1 MKMIQ
6 DFNFKG
12 KKVIVRVDFNV
23 PLDKKTFVVTD
34 DTRIRGAL
42 TTINK
47 ILSDGGCLI
56 LMSHLGRPEG
66 RMEKY
71 SLKPVLPVL
80 EKHLGKKVLFADD
93 CLGESAVTMA
103 AALKPGEILLLENV
117 RFYPEEEGKPIL
129 PEGVSDDVKKAAK
142 AEMKIKQKEMAKKL
156 AGYAEVYVNDAFGTA
171 HRAHATTAVMAD
183 YFETEKKMFGYL
195 INSELA
201 AMDKVLKDPQR
212 PFTAI
217 MGGAKVSDKIMLIEN
232 LINRVDNIII
242 GGGMTYT
249 FIKAQGGKIGKS
261 LCEEDKLELALQ
273 LLEKAKQK
281 GVKIYLPVDSLNAD
295 KFENDANT
303 KVSAVGEV
311 EDGWL
316 GLDIAEKTI
325 AQFSTVIENSKTILW
340 NGPMGVF
347 EMEKFSKGTTAVAKA
362 IAASTAKGAYSLI
375 GGGDSVAAI
384 NKNGLADRGS
394 YVSTGGGAMLEYME
408 GKKLPGITAIRGE

>member
-1 MKMIQ
+1 MIQ
-6 DFNFKG
+6 DFDFKG
-12 KKVIVRVDFNV
+12 KKAIVRVDFNV

-42 TTINK
+42 PTINK
-47 ILSDGGCLI
+47 IINEGGCAI

-93 CLGESAVTMA
+93 CLGESAVSMSA
-103 AALKPGEILLLENV
+103 ELKPGEVLLLENV
-117 RFYPEEEGKPIL
+117 RFYPEEEGKPVL
-129 PEGVSDDVKKAAK
+129 PETATDEEKKAAK
-142 AEMKIKQKEMAKKL
+142 AELKIKQKELAKKL
-156 AGYAEVYVNDAFGTA
+156 AGYAEIYVNDAFGTA
-171 HRAHATTAVMAD
+171 HRAHGTTAVIAD
-183 YFETEKKMFGYL
+183 NFPEDKRMFGFL

-201 AMDKVLKDPQR
+201 AMDRVLNEARR

-217 MGGAKVSDKIMLIEN
+217 MGGAKVSDKILLIEN
-232 LINRVDNIII
+232 LLNRVDNLII

-249 FIKAQGGKIGKS
+249 FIKARGGKIGKS
-261 LCEEDKLELALQ
+261 LCEEDKLDLALRIM
-273 LLEKAKQK
+273 EKAAEK
-281 GVKIYLPVDSLNAD
+281 GVKLCLPVDSLNAD

-303 KVSAVGEV
+303 NITPVDAVP
-311 EDGWL
+311 DGWL

-325 AQFSTVIENSKTILW
+325 AEFSSVIENSKTILW

-347 EMEKFSKGTTAVAKA
+347 EMEKFSKGTTAIARA
-362 IAASTAKGAYSLI
+362 IAEATAKGAFSLI

-384 NKNGLADRGS
+384 NKNGLTDKVS

-408 GKKLPGITAIRGE
+408 GKKLPGITAIRGDK

>member
-12 KKVIVRVDFNV
+12 KKAIVRVDFNV
-23 PLDKKTFVVTD
+23 PLDKKTFTVTD

-42 TTINK
+42 LTINK
-47 ILSDGGCLI
+47 ILNDGGSLI

-80 EKHLGKKVLFADD
+80 EKLLGKKVLFADD
-93 CLGESAVTMA
+93 CLGESAVKMA
-103 AALKPGEILLLENV
+103 GELKPGEILLLENV

-129 PEGVSDDVKKAAK
+129 PETVTEEEKKAAK
-142 AEMKIKQKEMAKKL
+142 AEMKLRQKEMAKKL

-171 HRAHATTAVMAD
+171 HRAHATTAVMAE
-183 YFETEKKMFGYL
+183 FFPKEKIMFGYL

-232 LINRVDNIII
+232 LLNRVDNLII

-249 FIKAQGGKIGKS
+249 FVKAMGGKIGKS
-261 LCEEDKLELALQ
+261 LCEEDKLDLALK
-273 LLEKAKQK
+273 LIEKAKEK
-281 GVKIYLPVDSLNAD
+281 KVNLYLPADSLNAD
-295 KFENDANT
+295 KFDN
-303 KVSAVGEV
+303 
-311 EDGWL
+311 EDR
-316 GLDIAEKTI
+316 K
-325 AQFSTVIENSKTILW
+325 STRLNS
-340 NGPMGVF
+340 
-347 EMEKFSKGTTAVAKA
+347 SHH
-362 IAASTAKGAYSLI
+362 
-375 GGGDSVAAI
+375 
-384 NKNGLADRGS
+384 
-394 YVSTGGGAMLEYME
+394 
-408 GKKLPGITAIRGE
+408 

>member
-12 KKVIVRVDFNV
+12 VKAIVRVDFNV

-42 TTINK
+42 LTIKK
-47 ILSDGGCLI
+47 ITGDGGSCI
-56 LMSHLGRPEG
+56 LLSHLGRPEG

-80 EKHLGKKVLFADD
+80 EKYLGQKVLFADD
-93 CLGESAVTMA
+93 CLGESAKKMSA
-103 AALKPGEILLLENV
+103 ELKPGEVLLLENV

-129 PEGVSDDVKKAAK
+129 PETATDEEKKAAK
-142 AEMKIKQKEMAKKL
+142 AELKARQKEMAKTL
-156 AGYAEVYVNDAFGTA
+156 ATYADVYVNDAFGTA
-171 HRAHATTAVMAD
+171 HRAHATTAVVAD
-183 YFETEKKMFGYL
+183 YFPKDKIMFGFL

-201 AMDKVLKDPQR
+201 AMDKVLNNSQK

-217 MGGAKVSDKIMLIEN
+217 MGGAKVSDKILLIEN
-232 LINRVDNIII
+232 LLNRVDNLII

-261 LCEEDKLELALQ
+261 LCEEDKLDLALKII
-273 LLEKAKQK
+273 EKAKEK
-281 GVKIYLPVDSLNAD
+281 KVNLYLPVDSLNAD
-295 KFENDANT
+295 KFENEANT
-303 KVSAVGEV
+303 NVTPINEV
-311 EDGWL
+311 PDGWL
-316 GLDIAEKTI
+316 GLDIADETI
-325 AQFSTVIENSKTILW
+325 RKFTEVIENSKTILW

-362 IAASTAKGAYSLI
+362 LAAATARGAYTLI

-384 NKNGLADRGS
+384 NKNGLADKVS

-408 GKKLPGITAIRGE
+408 GKKLPGIVSIRGE